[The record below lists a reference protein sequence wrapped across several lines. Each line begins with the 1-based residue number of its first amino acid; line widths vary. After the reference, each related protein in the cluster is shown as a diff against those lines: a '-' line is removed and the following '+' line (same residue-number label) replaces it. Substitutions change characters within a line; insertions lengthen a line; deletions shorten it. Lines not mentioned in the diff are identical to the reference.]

1 MGGAVSVLPALP
13 RTLLRIDAIWGG
25 LVMWPGAREMSGL
38 IVLRWL
44 ELSLAGGGLWALWCR
59 MQARVAEGRRERR
72 EQEELRAYA
81 GLDVRL
87 GTDAEMPELAMRVS
101 RLMAEKS
108 VFRRTAVMVRD
119 AGGGFSV
126 AGSAGM
132 EETTV
137 ESLNGWAEDVVE
149 AERRGGI
156 GTRRGEG
163 GLGRRIK
170 NNAFAV
176 VFGTEKNGG
185 RGRNACLGEEARGA
199 IVIPLWTTSGRMM
212 GALAVG
218 ADGLLSVRQRELE
231 EVLWPLEALGVK
243 VARAMENAALAE
255 KLMRAERLAGMGML
269 AGGMAHALSNPL
281 TAVLG
286 FAELIAGS
294 TGEARVKMDAEI
306 IVREA
311 LRMRQT
317 VETLLEFWRPVGQG
331 DELVDLME
339 LVRELAA
346 ACGEKLESRGIRLM
360 VQADGEVPE
369 VRGNRHRLRQ
379 LLEHLLNNAA
389 QALAGV
395 RETKTG
401 EDLVIRMSLS
411 CSGDDGSGDAAGLE
425 GRRVHLIV
433 SDTGP
438 GFREPGRMF
447 DPIYTMQEAGDG
459 AGMGLSLCYSIVQ
472 EHGGEIS
479 AFNMHPHGAA
489 VAVELPLMM
498 GAEKKSAVAEE
509 RFRRA
514 AV

>member
-1 MGGAVSVLPALP
+1 
-13 RTLLRIDAIWGG
+13 
-25 LVMWPGAREMSGL
+25 
-38 IVLRWL
+38 
-44 ELSLAGGGLWALWCR
+44 
-59 MQARVAEGRRERR
+59 
-72 EQEELRAYA
+72 
-81 GLDVRL
+81 
-87 GTDAEMPELAMRVS
+87 
-101 RLMAEKS
+101 
-108 VFRRTAVMVRD
+108 
-119 AGGGFSV
+119 
-126 AGSAGM
+126 
-132 EETTV
+132 
-137 ESLNGWAEDVVE
+137 
-149 AERRGGI
+149 
-156 GTRRGEG
+156 
-163 GLGRRIK
+163 
-170 NNAFAV
+170 
-176 VFGTEKNGG
+176 
-185 RGRNACLGEEARGA
+185 
-199 IVIPLWTTSGRMM
+199 VIPLWTTSGRMM

-255 KLMRAERLAGMGML
+255 KLMRAERLAGVGML

-294 TGEARVKMDAEI
+294 TGEARVKRDAEI

-331 DELVDLME
+331 DELVDLTD

-346 ACGEKLESRGIRLM
+346 ACGEKLESRGIRLV

-395 RETKTG
+395 RETKT
-401 EDLVIRMSLS
+401 EEEMVIRMTLS
-411 CSGDDGSGDAAGLE
+411 CSGICAGICSGSDLRDGLSDAELLD
-425 GRRVHLIV
+425 GRMVHLIV

-438 GFREPGRMF
+438 GFREPARMF
-447 DPIYTMQEAGDG
+447 DPVYTMRDAGGG

-489 VAVELPLMM
+489 VAVELPVVL
-498 GAEKKSAVAEE
+498 GAGKNSVVAEE
-509 RFRRA
+509 TVRRA
-514 AV
+514 TA

>member
-1 MGGAVSVLPALP
+1 
-13 RTLLRIDAIWGG
+13 
-25 LVMWPGAREMSGL
+25 MSGL
-38 IVLRWL
+38 IVVRWV

-87 GTDAEMPELAMRVS
+87 GADAEMPELAVRVS

-108 VFRRTAVMVRD
+108 VFRRTAVLVRD
-119 AGGGFSV
+119 AAGVLAV
-126 AGSAGM
+126 AANAGM

-137 ESLNGWAEDVVE
+137 GSLNAWAEGVVE

-163 GLGRRIK
+163 GLGRRVK

-176 VFGTEKNGG
+176 VFEGG
-185 RGRNACLGEEARGA
+185 RGQSARLGEEARGA
-199 IVIPLWTTSGRMM
+199 IVVPLWTTSGRMM

-243 VARAMENAALAE
+243 VARAMENVALAE
-255 KLMRAERLAGMGML
+255 KLMRAERLAGVGML

-294 TGEARVKMDAEI
+294 TGEARVKEDAEI

-317 VETLLEFWRPVGQG
+317 VETLLEFWKPVGQG
-331 DELVDLME
+331 NELVDLME

-346 ACGEKLESRGIRLM
+346 ACGEKLEGRGIRLV

-395 RETKTG
+395 RGVKPE
-401 EDLVIRMSLS
+401 EEMVIRMSLN
-411 CSGDDGSGDAAGLE
+411 CSGNSSGGYSGSGSGSFSGVSSGEVSEEASGLD

-438 GFREPGRMF
+438 GFREPGRIF
-447 DPIYTMQEAGDG
+447 DPINTMQEAGDG

-479 AFNMHPHGAA
+479 AFNMHPHGAG
-489 VAVELPLMM
+489 VAVELPVRM
-498 GAEKKSAVAEE
+498 GKKSVVAEE
-509 RFRRA
+509 TIRRA
-514 AV
+514 AVGG

>member
-1 MGGAVSVLPALP
+1 
-13 RTLLRIDAIWGG
+13 
-25 LVMWPGAREMSGL
+25 MWPGAREISGI
-38 IVLRWL
+38 IVLRWV

-59 MQARVAEGRRERR
+59 MQVRVAEGRRERR
-72 EQEELRAYA
+72 EQEELSAYA

-87 GTDAEMPELAMRVS
+87 GAAGAEMPELAARVS

-108 VFRRTAVMVRD
+108 VFRRTAVLVRV
-119 AGGGFSV
+119 AGGVLAV
-126 AGSAGM
+126 AASSGM
-132 EETTV
+132 EEATV
-137 ESLNGWAEDVVE
+137 ESLNGWAEGVVE
-149 AERRGGI
+149 AERRGGV

-163 GLGRRIK
+163 GLGRRVK

-176 VFGTEKNGG
+176 VFGRG
-185 RGRNACLGEEARGA
+185 RGLGARLGEEARGA

-212 GALAVG
+212 GALAMG

-231 EVLWPLEALGVK
+231 EALWPLEALAVK
-243 VARAMENAALAE
+243 VARAMENAVLAE
-255 KLMRAERLAGMGML
+255 KLMRAERLAGLGML

-286 FAELIAGS
+286 FAELIVGS
-294 TGEARVKMDAEI
+294 TGEARVKEDAEI

-317 VETLLEFWRPVGQG
+317 VETLLEFWKPVGQG
-331 DELVDLME
+331 DELVDLTE

-346 ACGEKLESRGIRLM
+346 ACGEKLEGRGIRLV
-360 VQADGEVPE
+360 VQADGEVPG

-395 RETKTG
+395 RGVKAE
-401 EDLVIRMSLS
+401 EEMVIRMSLTCS
-411 CSGDDGSGDAAGLE
+411 GNCSGDFSGSSLGAFSDGDSERDSGEVSENLE

-438 GFREPGRMF
+438 GFREPGRIF
-447 DPIYTMQEAGDG
+447 DPIYTVQDAGDG
-459 AGMGLSLCYSIVQ
+459 VGMGLSLCYSIVQ
-472 EHGGEIS
+472 EHGGEIT

-489 VAVELPLMM
+489 VAVELPVRMA
-498 GAEKKSAVAEE
+498 AEKRSVVAEE
-509 RFRRA
+509 TIRRA
-514 AV
+514 VVGG

>member
-1 MGGAVSVLPALP
+1 
-13 RTLLRIDAIWGG
+13 
-25 LVMWPGAREMSGL
+25 MWPGAREMSGL

-44 ELSLAGGGLWALWCR
+44 ELSLAGGGLWAIWCR
-59 MQARVAEGRRERR
+59 MQVGMAEGRRERR

-87 GTDAEMPELAMRVS
+87 GADAEMPELAARVS
-101 RLMAEKS
+101 QLMAEKS
-108 VFRRTAVMVRD
+108 VFRRTAVLVRD
-119 AGGGFSV
+119 AGGELMV
-126 AGSAGM
+126 AASAGM

-137 ESLNGWAEDVVE
+137 ESLNAWAEGVVE

-156 GTRRGEG
+156 GTRRGEA
-163 GLGRRIK
+163 GLGRRVK

-176 VFGTEKNGG
+176 VFGVG
-185 RGRNACLGEEARGA
+185 RHARLEEARGA
-199 IVIPLWTTSGRMM
+199 IVIPMWTTSGRMM

-231 EVLWPLEALGVK
+231 EALWPLEALGVK

-294 TGEARVKMDAEI
+294 TDEARVKADAEI

-317 VETLLEFWRPVGQG
+317 VETLLEFWKPVGQG
-331 DELVDLME
+331 DELVDLTE

-346 ACGEKLESRGIRLM
+346 ACGEKLEGRGIRLV
-360 VQADGEVPE
+360 VQADSEVPG

-379 LLEHLLNNAA
+379 LMEHLLNNAA

-395 RETKTG
+395 RGVKTS
-401 EDLVIRMSLS
+401 EEMVIRMSLS
-411 CSGDDGSGDAAGLE
+411 CSGSCLGSFSGVASRMVSDEESDAD
-425 GRRVHLIV
+425 GRRVHLVV

-489 VAVELPLMM
+489 VAVELPVRMVV
-498 GAEKKSAVAEE
+498 EKKSVAVEE
-509 RFRRA
+509 MANRA
-514 AV
+514 IV

>member
-1 MGGAVSVLPALP
+1 
-13 RTLLRIDAIWGG
+13 
-25 LVMWPGAREMSGL
+25 MWPGAREMSVW
-38 IVLRWL
+38 IALRWL
-44 ELSLAGGGLWALWCR
+44 ELSLAGGGAWALWCQ
-59 MQARVAEGRRERR
+59 MQGRVAEVRRERR
-72 EQEELRAYA
+72 EQEELQAYA
-81 GLDVRL
+81 LLDVRL
-87 GTDAEMPELAMRVS
+87 AADAEVSDLAGRVS

-108 VFRRTAVMVRD
+108 VFRRTAVLVRD
-119 AGGGFSV
+119 GVGALSV

-132 EETTV
+132 EEETV
-137 ESLNGWAEDVVE
+137 ESLNTWAMGVVE
-149 AERRGGI
+149 AEREGGV
-156 GTRRGEG
+156 GTRRMEG

-176 VFGTEKNGG
+176 LFGKARLE
-185 RGRNACLGEEARGA
+185 EEARGA
-199 IVIPLWTTSGRMM
+199 MVIPLWSTAGRMM

-218 ADGLLSVRQRELE
+218 ADGLLSVRQRELDE
-231 EVLWPLEALGVK
+231 ALWPLEALGVK

-255 KLMRAERLAGMGML
+255 KLMRAERLAGLGMM

-294 TGEARVKMDAEI
+294 TAEARVKTDAEI

-311 LRMRQT
+311 LRMRET
-317 VETLLEFWRPVGQG
+317 VEMLLEFWRPVGPG

-339 LVRELAA
+339 VVRELAS
-346 ACGEKLESRGIRLM
+346 ACGEKLEGRGIRLV
-360 VQADGEVPE
+360 VQTDGEVPE

-389 QALAGV
+389 QALGGV
-395 RETKTG
+395 RGVE
-401 EDLVIRMSLS
+401 ERVIRMSLS
-411 CSGDDGSGDAAGLE
+411 ASGGCSDKFSGNDAVGDLADASGRD
-425 GRRVHLIV
+425 GRRVHMIV

-438 GFREPGRMF
+438 GFREPGKMF
-447 DPIYTMQEAGDG
+447 DPFYAAQDVTDG

-489 VAVELPLMM
+489 VAIELPVRMI
-498 GAEKKSAVAEE
+498 AEKNSGVVEE
-509 RFRRA
+509 RVRR
-514 AV
+514 VNV

>member
-1 MGGAVSVLPALP
+1 MG
-13 RTLLRIDAIWGG
+13 
-25 LVMWPGAREMSGL
+25 PGAREMSGL
-38 IVLRWL
+38 IGLRWL

-59 MQARVAEGRRERR
+59 VQVGVAEGRRERR

-87 GTDAEMPELAMRVS
+87 AADAEVVELAGQVS

-108 VFRRTAVMVRD
+108 VFRRTAMLVRD
-119 AGGGFSV
+119 AAGALSV
-126 AGSAGM
+126 AASSGM

-137 ESLNGWAEDVVE
+137 QSLNEWAEGVVE
-149 AERRGGI
+149 AERTGGI
-156 GTRRGEG
+156 GTRRNEG
-163 GLGRRIK
+163 GLGRRVK

-176 VFGTEKNGG
+176 VFGRTRLED
-185 RGRNACLGEEARGA
+185 RGA
-199 IVIPLWTTSGRMM
+199 IVIPLWTTAGRMM

-231 EVLWPLEALGVK
+231 EALWPLESLGVK

-255 KLMRAERLAGMGML
+255 RLMRAERLAGLGML

-294 TGEARVKMDAEI
+294 TGEPRVKADAEI

-317 VETLLEFWRPVGQG
+317 VETLLEFRRPVGQG
-331 DELVDLME
+331 DGSVDLVEM
-339 LVRELAA
+339 VRELAVE
-346 ACGEKLESRGIRLM
+346 CGEKLESRGIRLV
-360 VQADGEVPE
+360 VQADGEVPG

-389 QALAGV
+389 QALTGV
-395 RETKTG
+395 RGVKTA
-401 EDLVIRMSLS
+401 EEMVIRMSLS
-411 CSGDDGSGDAAGLE
+411 SLGSGSDDAL
-425 GRRVHLIV
+425 GRDGRWVHLIV

-447 DPIYTMQEAGDG
+447 DPFHTLQDSGDSV
-459 AGMGLSLCYSIVQ
+459 GMGLSLCYSIVQ

-479 AFNMHPHGAA
+479 AFNLHPHGAA
-489 VAVELPLMM
+489 VAVELPVVRA
-498 GAEKKSAVAEE
+498 AEKNSARMEG
-509 RFRRA
+509 A
-514 AV
+514 AGRVTV

>member
-1 MGGAVSVLPALP
+1 MG
-13 RTLLRIDAIWGG
+13 
-25 LVMWPGAREMSGL
+25 GL

-44 ELSLAGGGLWALWCR
+44 ELSLAGGGLWALWSR
-59 MQARVAEGRRERR
+59 MQVGVAEGRRERR

-87 GTDAEMPELAMRVS
+87 GADVEMPELATRVS

-119 AGGGFSV
+119 AGGALSV
-126 AGSAGM
+126 AANAGM

-137 ESLNGWAEDVVE
+137 ESLNAWAEGVVE

-163 GLGRRIK
+163 GLGRRVK

-176 VFGTEKNGG
+176 VFGVGLGMGSGTG
-185 RGRNACLGEEARGA
+185 RGQSGRFGEEARGA

-218 ADGLLSVRQRELE
+218 ADGLLSVRQRELKE
-231 EVLWPLEALGVK
+231 ALWPLEALGVK

-255 KLMRAERLAGMGML
+255 KLMRAERLAGLGML

-294 TGEARVKMDAEI
+294 TGEARVKTDAEI

-317 VETLLEFWRPVGQG
+317 VETLLEFWKPVGQG
-331 DELVDLME
+331 DELVDLTE

-346 ACGEKLESRGIRLM
+346 ACGEKLEGRGIRLV
-360 VQADGEVPE
+360 VQADGEMPE

-389 QALAGV
+389 QALVGV
-395 RETKTG
+395 RGVKTND
-401 EDLVIRMSLS
+401 EMVIRMSLS
-411 CSGDDGSGDAAGLE
+411 CSGSCSGNTAGDGSGEASEDLDGW
-425 GRRVHLIV
+425 RRVHLIV

-438 GFREPGRMF
+438 GFREPGRIF

-489 VAVELPLMM
+489 VAVELPVRMAA
-498 GAEKKSAVAEE
+498 GKKSAVAEE
-509 RFRRA
+509 KIRRA
-514 AV
+514 AVGG

>member
-1 MGGAVSVLPALP
+1 
-13 RTLLRIDAIWGG
+13 
-25 LVMWPGAREMSGL
+25 MWSGAREMSGL
-38 IVLRWL
+38 IALRWL
-44 ELSLAGGGLWALWCR
+44 ELSLAGGGAWVLWCR
-59 MQARVAEGRRERR
+59 MQVRVAEARRERR
-72 EQEELRAYA
+72 EQEELQAYA
-81 GLDVRL
+81 LLDVRL
-87 GTDAEMPELAMRVS
+87 GADAEVSELAMRVS

-108 VFRRTAVMVRD
+108 VFRRTAVLVRD
-119 AGGGFSV
+119 GVGAFSV

-132 EETTV
+132 EEDTV
-137 ESLNGWAEDVVE
+137 ESLNAWAVGVVE
-149 AERRGGI
+149 AERKGGV
-156 GTRRGEG
+156 GTRRMEG

-176 VFGTEKNGG
+176 VFGKVRLE
-185 RGRNACLGEEARGA
+185 AEARGA
-199 IVIPLWTTSGRMM
+199 IVIPLWSTAARMM

-231 EVLWPLEALGVK
+231 EALWPLEALGVK
-243 VARAMENAALAE
+243 VARVMENAALAE
-255 KLMRAERLAGMGML
+255 KLMRAERLAGLGML

-294 TGEARVKMDAEI
+294 TAEARVKTDAEI

-311 LRMRQT
+311 LRMRET
-317 VETLLEFWRPVGQG
+317 VATLLEFWRPVGRG

-346 ACGEKLESRGIRLM
+346 ACGEKLERRGIRLV
-360 VQADGEVPE
+360 VQADGEVPA
-369 VRGNRHRLRQ
+369 VQGNRHRFRQ
-379 LLEHLLNNAA
+379 LLEHLLNNTA
-389 QALAGV
+389 QALGGV
-395 RETKTG
+395 RGVKSE
-401 EDLVIRMSLS
+401 EMVIRMSLS
-411 CSGDDGSGDAAGLE
+411 CLGSTSRSSSERSSGVGLDDESERD

-438 GFREPGRMF
+438 GFREPGKMF
-447 DPIYTMQEAGDG
+447 DPFYAAQDVTDG

-489 VAVELPLMM
+489 VAIELPVMM
-498 GAEKKSAVAEE
+498 AAGKRSGVPEVRPA
-509 RFRRA
+509 RA
-514 AV
+514 AVTS

>member
-1 MGGAVSVLPALP
+1 
-13 RTLLRIDAIWGG
+13 
-25 LVMWPGAREMSGL
+25 MWPEAKEMGGL

-44 ELSLAGGGLWALWCR
+44 ELSLAGGGLWALWSR
-59 MQARVAEGRRERR
+59 MQGRVAEGRRERR

-87 GTDAEMPELAMRVS
+87 GADVEMPELAVRVS

-119 AGGGFSV
+119 AGGVLSV

-137 ESLNGWAEDVVE
+137 ESLNGWAEGVVE

-156 GTRRGEG
+156 GTRRAEG

-170 NNAFAV
+170 NNVFAV
-176 VFGTEKNGG
+176 VFGMEKNGG
-185 RGRNACLGEEARGA
+185 RGRNARLGEEARGA
-199 IVIPLWTTSGRMM
+199 IVIPLWTTNGKMM

-243 VARAMENAALAE
+243 VARAMENVALAE
-255 KLMRAERLAGMGML
+255 KLMRAERLAGQGML

-294 TGEARVKMDAEI
+294 TGEARVKTDAEI

-331 DELVDLME
+331 DELVDLTD

-346 ACGEKLESRGIRLM
+346 ACGEKLESRGIRLV

-395 RETKTG
+395 RETKT
-401 EDLVIRMSLS
+401 EEEMVIRMTLS
-411 CSGDDGSGDAAGLE
+411 CSGICAGICSGSDLRDGLSDAELLD
-425 GRRVHLIV
+425 GRMVHLIV

-438 GFREPGRMF
+438 GFREPARMF
-447 DPIYTMQEAGDG
+447 DPVYTMRDAGGG

-489 VAVELPLMM
+489 VAVELPVVL
-498 GAEKKSAVAEE
+498 GAGKNSVVAEE
-509 RFRRA
+509 TVRRA
-514 AV
+514 TA

>member
-1 MGGAVSVLPALP
+1 
-13 RTLLRIDAIWGG
+13 
-25 LVMWPGAREMSGL
+25 MWPEAREMGGL
-38 IVLRWL
+38 IVLRWM
-44 ELSLAGGGLWALWCR
+44 ELSLAGGGLWALWSR

-87 GTDAEMPELAMRVS
+87 GADAEMPELATRVS

-108 VFRRTAVMVRD
+108 VFRRTAVLVRD
-119 AGGGFSV
+119 AGGLLSV

-137 ESLNGWAEDVVE
+137 ESLNAWAESIVE
-149 AERRGGI
+149 AERRGGV

-163 GLGRRIK
+163 GLGRRVK

-176 VFGTEKNGG
+176 VFGTRTG
-185 RGRNACLGEEARGA
+185 RGRFGEEARGA

-231 EVLWPLEALGVK
+231 EVLWPLDALGVK

-269 AGGMAHALSNPL
+269 VGGMAHALSNPL

-294 TGEARVKMDAEI
+294 TGEARVKTDAEI

-317 VETLLEFWRPVGQG
+317 VETLLEFWRPAGQG
-331 DELVDLME
+331 DELVDLTE

-346 ACGEKLESRGIRLM
+346 ACGETLESRGIRLV

-379 LLEHLLNNAA
+379 LMEHLLNNAA
-389 QALAGV
+389 QALARV
-395 RETKTG
+395 RETKMEEG
-401 EDLVIRMSLS
+401 MVIRMTLS
-411 CSGDDGSGDAAGLE
+411 CSGSDLLDGSGDAEGLD
-425 GRRVHLIV
+425 GRLIHLIV
-433 SDTGP
+433 RDNGP

-447 DPIYTMQEAGDG
+447 DPIYTMLEAGDG

-479 AFNMHPHGAA
+479 AFNLHPHGAA
-489 VAVELPLMM
+489 VAVELPVVL
-498 GAEKKSAVAEE
+498 GTEKKSAAAEE
-509 RFRRA
+509 MVRRA
-514 AV
+514 SV

>member
-1 MGGAVSVLPALP
+1 
-13 RTLLRIDAIWGG
+13 
-25 LVMWPGAREMSGL
+25 MSGL
-38 IVLRWL
+38 IVVRWV

-87 GTDAEMPELAMRVS
+87 DGRLGADAEMPELAARVS

-108 VFRRTAVMVRD
+108 VFRRTAVLVRD
-119 AGGGFSV
+119 AAGVLAV
-126 AGSAGM
+126 AANAGM
-132 EETTV
+132 EEMTV
-137 ESLNGWAEDVVE
+137 ESLNAWAEGVVE

-163 GLGRRIK
+163 GLGRRVK

-176 VFGTEKNGG
+176 VFEGG
-185 RGRNACLGEEARGA
+185 RGQSARLGEEARGA
-199 IVIPLWTTSGRMM
+199 IVVPLWTTSGRMM

-243 VARAMENAALAE
+243 VARAMENVALAE
-255 KLMRAERLAGMGML
+255 KLMRAERLAGLGML

-294 TGEARVKMDAEI
+294 TGEARVKEDAEI

-317 VETLLEFWRPVGQG
+317 VETLLEFWKPVGQG
-331 DELVDLME
+331 DELIDLTE

-346 ACGEKLESRGIRLM
+346 ACGEKLEGRGIRLV
-360 VQADGEVPE
+360 VQAEGEVPE

-395 RETKTG
+395 RGVKAE
-401 EDLVIRMSLS
+401 EEMVIRMSLN
-411 CSGDDGSGDAAGLE
+411 CSGNCSGSGSGSGSGGVSGSFPGAFSGEDSEEALGLD

-438 GFREPGRMF
+438 GFREPRRIF

-479 AFNMHPHGAA
+479 AFNMHPHGAG
-489 VAVELPLMM
+489 VAVELPVRM
-498 GAEKKSAVAEE
+498 EKKSVVAEE
-509 RFRRA
+509 TIRRA
-514 AV
+514 AVGG

>member
-1 MGGAVSVLPALP
+1 
-13 RTLLRIDAIWGG
+13 
-25 LVMWPGAREMSGL
+25 MWPGAREMGGL

-59 MQARVAEGRRERR
+59 MQVGVAEGRRERR

-87 GTDAEMPELAMRVS
+87 GADADMPELAARVS

-108 VFRRTAVMVRD
+108 VFRRTAVLVRD
-119 AGGGFSV
+119 AGGALSV
-126 AGSAGM
+126 AASAGM

-137 ESLNGWAEDVVE
+137 ESLNAWAEGVVE

-163 GLGRRIK
+163 GLGRRVK

-176 VFGTEKNGG
+176 VFGLGIGAGGGTG
-185 RGRNACLGEEARGA
+185 RGQNARFGEEARGA
-199 IVIPLWTTSGRMM
+199 IVIPLWTTGGRMM

-231 EVLWPLEALGVK
+231 EALWPLEALGVK
-243 VARAMENAALAE
+243 VARAMENAVLAE
-255 KLMRAERLAGMGML
+255 KLMRAERLAGLGML

-286 FAELIAGS
+286 FAELIVGS
-294 TGEARVKMDAEI
+294 TGEARVKTDAEI

-317 VETLLEFWRPVGQG
+317 VETLLEFWKPVGQG
-331 DELVDLME
+331 DELVDLTE

-346 ACGEKLESRGIRLM
+346 ACGEKLEGRGIRLV

-395 RETKTG
+395 RGVKTS
-401 EDLVIRMSLS
+401 EEMVIRMSLS
-411 CSGDDGSGDAAGLE
+411 SSGSFPGASSGMDSEEASE
-425 GRRVHLIV
+425 SRDGRRVHLIV

-438 GFREPGRMF
+438 GFREPGRIF

-489 VAVELPLMM
+489 VAVELPVRM
-498 GAEKKSAVAEE
+498 EKKSVVAEE
-509 RFRRA
+509 TIRRA
-514 AV
+514 AVGG